1 MKTVRSQ
8 FGRLAAGA
16 ALAAMLV
23 APGLHA
29 QTTTM
34 PSTLRWGSGLMDIPV
49 ASVLPHLAIQGTYS
63 GFFVDIP
70 RTVLTDASGQAVD
83 FGPGVD
89 EYYQDGSVTM
99 GLFDRVEVSA
109 SLQQFAG
116 EDEAQAGDIWGLG
129 GRLQL
134 LQPSNQGIGVAL
146 GGQWLHAPQF
156 ASTEGGF
163 EEQPTRLGFSD
174 PRFGEDYVGLSED
187 VNTILTVYG
196 VASAFFRGWDGGFLP
211 RHDVTLNLGY
221 GTGTFQDG
229 DQLPFYRFADS
240 DGFFFG
246 SSLHFGLG
254 ESSML
259 TFMGEYNG
267 FDVNLGTQL
276 DLGGIRLGAH
286 YLASNYDEP
295 TGGYWS
301 EYRSPK
307 FGLLAS
313 LAFCPGEGL
322 CPARLMDR
330 PEPQVVQ
337 MPAPAPDTVR
347 VTREVAP
354 PLPDGTPAT
363 ICLATGENVQ
373 VRVTAQGDTLVGP
386 SRVSIRTLRPG
397 VVFAGSYA
405 EGRPWFVNDQPVVF
419 ENRNYDKSGN
429 EVRMDCPDLM
439 RVGEFMGVP
448 LFARRNAERP
458 FDMLYVPVRPGIWQP
473 YQAGLQ
479 RTRGD

>member
-1 MKTVRSQ
+1 MKKNVRSQ
-8 FGRLAAGA
+8 FGRLAAGS
-16 ALAAMLV
+16 ALAAALL
-23 APGLHA
+23 APGLQA
-29 QTTTM
+29 QTTSM

-49 ASVLPHLAIQGTYS
+49 ASVLPHLAIMGTYS

-70 RTVLTDASGQAVD
+70 RSVTTDVNGQID
-83 FGPGVD
+83 GFGPAVD
-89 EYYQDGSVTM
+89 EYYQDGSVTL
-99 GLFDRVEVSA
+99 GLFDRVEVTT
-109 SLQQFAG
+109 SLQQFADASEG
-116 EDEAQAGDIWGLG
+116 GSIWGLG

-134 LQPSNQGIGVAL
+134 LKPSNQGIGLAV
-146 GGQWLHAPQF
+146 GTQWLKAPEF
-156 ASTEGGF
+156 TATEGGF

-174 PRFGEDYVGLSED
+174 PRFGEDYPALSED

-221 GTGTFQDG
+221 GSGTFQEG
-229 DQLPFYRFADS
+229 DQLPFYRFADG

-254 ESSML
+254 DNSML

-286 YLASNYDEP
+286 YLAANYDEP
-295 TGGYWS
+295 TGGYYS
-301 EYRSPK
+301 EYRTPK

-313 LAFCPGEGL
+313 LGFCPGSGL
-322 CPARLMDR
+322 CGANMLDR
-330 PEPQVVQ
+330 PEPQIVQ

-347 VTREVAP
+347 ITREVAP
-354 PLPDGTPAT
+354 ALPNGTPAT

-397 VVFAGSYA
+397 VVFAGTYA
-405 EGRPWFVNDQPVVF
+405 DGRMWF
-419 ENRNYDKSGN
+419 ENDEAITFETRSYNKSGN
-429 EVRMDCPDLM
+429 EVRLDCPNLM
-439 RVGEFMGVP
+439 RVGEYMGVP
-448 LFARRNAERP
+448 LFAMRNADRP
-458 FDMLYVPVRPGIWQP
+458 FEMLYVPVRPGIWQP
-473 YQAGLQ
+473 YQSGLQ
-479 RTRGD
+479 QTRGDF